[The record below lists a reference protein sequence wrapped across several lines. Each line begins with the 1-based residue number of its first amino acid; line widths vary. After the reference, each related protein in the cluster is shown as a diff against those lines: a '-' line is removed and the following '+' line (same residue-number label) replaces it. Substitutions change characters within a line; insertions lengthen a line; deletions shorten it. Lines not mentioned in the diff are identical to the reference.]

1 VLLFKA
7 SWIADYPDPESFLAV
22 CYGGYAAPPNYT
34 RFRNREFDVKYNLS
48 MMQSDDSVRNVTYLK
63 MDQLLMQQQP
73 LIPLYY
79 DEILDFVQNNISGF
93 SPNALN
99 LLSLKSVNKKE

>member
-1 VLLFKA
+1 
-7 SWIADYPDPESFLAV
+7 
-22 CYGGYAAPPNYT
+22 
-34 RFRNREFDVKYNLS
+34 
-48 MMQSDDSVRNVTYLK
+48 